1 MMSAAR
7 AALTTSAS
15 RVVPT
20 SRARNLV
27 RAHDSAKRG
36 MPRRPLL
43 LGGVAGVT
51 ARLNSGFAAN
61 AVEAAPEME
70 APVFGT
76 ALSPAVA
83 AVASL
88 QVGQKLA
95 GGAFEVLSVEQ
106 VPEYSV
112 ACAELVHVK
121 TGARWMH
128 CGADDPNNVFNVAFR
143 TTPTDDSGVAHIL
156 EHTALCGSEKYPIR
170 DPFFNM
176 LRRSLST
183 FMNAMTAADYTCYP
197 FATMNSTDYFNL
209 LGVYLDAAFFPKL
222 SYEDF
227 LQEGH
232 RLEFAE
238 KSDSSS
244 ELTLKGVVFN
254 EMKGAMGSQSARFSR
269 ALSAELFPT
278 STYHHNS
285 GGDPVSIP
293 NLTHEDLKN
302 FHATHYHPRYVF
314 LFFLSRKIL
323 PALYCVRRVPLGSPF
338 NTSCEEFLIIPI
350 LDCLSIFH
358 TKD

>member
-1 MMSAAR
+1 MHLQSALCRRARARHEPTATTSSRMMSAAR

-61 AVEAAPEME
+61 AVE
-70 APVFGT
+70 
-76 ALSPAVA
+76 A

-183 FMNAMTAADYTCYP
+183 FMNAMTAAD
-197 FATMNSTDYFNL
+197 
-209 LGVYLDAAFFPKL
+209 
-222 SYEDF
+222 
-227 LQEGH
+227 
-232 RLEFAE
+232 
-238 KSDSSS
+238 
-244 ELTLKGVVFN
+244 
-254 EMKGAMGSQSARFSR
+254 
-269 ALSAELFPT
+269 
-278 STYHHNS
+278 
-285 GGDPVSIP
+285 
-293 NLTHEDLKN
+293 
-302 FHATHYHPRYVF
+302 
-314 LFFLSRKIL
+314 
-323 PALYCVRRVPLGSPF
+323 
-338 NTSCEEFLIIPI
+338 
-350 LDCLSIFH
+350 
-358 TKD
+358 